1 MKNIAQ
7 EAQNVEQ
14 FVERTNKTFLYIGTF
29 VLVVITVS
37 IGVLIF
43 LLLSNI
49 LEKSFQMI

>member
-7 EAQNVEQ
+7 EGENFKPFA
-14 FVERTNKTFLYIGTF
+14 ERTNKTFLYIGTF

-49 LEKSFQMI
+49 LEKSFQII